1 MNKVQEEKII
11 DFANYLLNL
20 TPNEI
25 TLLASFLG
33 LFFSQF
39 LTPNQQNVLGNF
51 FELMGQVLITMGAQG
66 QYITADNEKDNEIVN
81 NRYPHKNG
89 VN

>member
-1 MNKVQEEKII
+1 MKMNKEQEKKII
-11 DFANYLLNL
+11 EFANYLLNL

-25 TLLASFLG
+25 TILASFIG

-51 FELMGQVLITMGAQG
+51 FELIGQVLITMGAQG
-66 QYITADNEKDNEIVN
+66 QYITADDDEDAAIVN
-81 NRYPHKNG
+81 NRYPHKK
-89 VN
+89 